1 MTQKVYVVGLG
12 PGGIEQMTQRAKAAL
27 ASCDVIAGYHVYIDL
42 IKEDFADKEFLTT
55 GMRKEVDRCKLAIE
69 EALKGKTVA
78 MISSGDAGVY
88 GMAGIMYQV
97 AATHP
102 ELEIEVIP
110 GITAAC
116 SGAAVLGAPL
126 ISDFCLISLSDLLT
140 PWEKLKNVWIALRKP
155 ISVFAYIIRPASNA
169 MIICRRPVISC

>member
-27 ASCDVIAGYHVYIDL
+27 ESCDVIAGYHVYIDL
-42 IKEDFADKEFLTT
+42 IKNDFTGKEFLTT

-97 AATHP
+97 QYRLQQQLRLLHSNCILMKLYCRYWPPILLNARKHY
-102 ELEIEVIP
+102 LR
-110 GITAAC
+110 
-116 SGAAVLGAPL
+116 LQL
-126 ISDFCLISLSDLLT
+126 ISQ
-140 PWEKLKNVWIALRKP
+140 NQN
-155 ISVFAYIIRPASNA
+155 Y
-169 MIICRRPVISC
+169 